1 MLGFRYLASKAK
13 QVMFCKNVYE
23 NCLEADFSPL
33 LLFIKIVSSVR
44 YALVI
49 IWNLSI

>member
-1 MLGFRYLASKAK
+1 MLGFRYLASRAK

-23 NCLEADFSPL
+23 NCLEADFFPL
-33 LLFIKIVSSVR
+33 LLIKIVSSVR

-49 IWNLSI
+49 I